1 MQIKMKVLYI
11 ITRLDRGGSAE
22 VVLDLCSRMKNRGH
36 DVVLV
41 YGKTI
46 EPVVDLNEYTE
57 TSGVKLLKIDNL
69 QREVSVF
76 HDLKASL
83 EVRKIIKN
91 ERPEIV
97 RTHTSKAGIIGRW
110 AAWKERIPVVV
121 HTPHGHIF
129 YGYYGKF
136 ITRLFILL
144 EKWAARRCH
153 VITTLTRKGLDDHV
167 KAGIAPEMK
176 FRIVP
181 SGIDTRRFGMNK
193 NIMENI
199 RNETGL
205 REGVVIGWVGRFEEV
220 KDPLTFIKAA
230 AIISKR
236 VDDNKDIQFLMAGE
250 GSLHGEIESSVR
262 SFGIADRF
270 VLTGEREDIHRI
282 YPLMDVFVLSSI
294 NEGQGRVIIEAM
306 ASNIPVVATDV
317 GGVGEIVHDN
327 ETGLLVPP
335 SNPERLAESILK
347 VVNDDELK
355 RKLVS
360 ENSKQIQ
367 SFDIETMVDKFE
379 EIYNEFYG
387 KTA

>member
-1 MQIKMKVLYI
+1 MKVLYI

-22 VVLDLCSRMKNRGH
+22 AVLDLCNRMKNRGS
-36 DVVLV
+36 DIVLV
-41 YGKTI
+41 YGKTVD
-46 EPVVDLNEYTE
+46 PVVDLNEYAVT
-57 TSGVKLLKIDNL
+57 TGVRLIKIDSL
-69 QREVSVF
+69 QRKISFF
-76 HDLKASL
+76 HDLKAFL
-83 EVRKIIKN
+83 LIRKIIKN
-91 ERPEIV
+91 EQPVIV
-97 RTHTSKAGIIGRW
+97 HTHTSKAGIIGRW
-110 AAWKERIPVVV
+110 AAWKEQIPVVV

-153 VITTLTRKGLDDHV
+153 VITTLTRKGLFDHV
-167 KAGIAPEMK
+167 TAGIASEKK
-176 FRIVP
+176 FRVVP
-181 SGIDTRRFGMNK
+181 SGIDTRRFAVNK
-193 NIMENI
+193 NSLGNI
-199 RNETGL
+199 KRETGL
-205 REGVVIGWVGRFEEV
+205 RDGVIIGWVGRFETV

-230 AIISKR
+230 AIISVR
-236 VDDNKDIQFLMAGE
+236 VGDDKDVQFLMAGE

-262 SFGIADRF
+262 SFGIADRL
-270 VLTGEREDIHRI
+270 VLTGERKDIHRI

-317 GGVGEIVHDN
+317 GGVGEIVHDG

-335 SNPERLAESILK
+335 ANPERLAESILK

-360 ENSKQIQ
+360 KSNKQIQ
-367 SFDIETMVDKFE
+367 KFDLETMVDKFE
-379 EIYNEFYG
+379 EIYKEFCN